1 MNKMVRIS
9 EIQDRLLSLVGWE
22 QSYNPAEAIDEKL
35 TESESGLY
43 YQGAHPLVTLE
54 NLRAIIPDD
63 FFFQYAQYSAERA
76 YNVGDKVRQ
85 GQKVYVCTEPNVG
98 VSVEDTGY
106 WQPYNYFSD
115 FLERMTRNGIATAV
129 QTFLQIKDL
138 KQETK
143 TLLERHMF
151 FDGAGRLN
159 ATLPN
164 RGKLVGFEI
173 EPVRAMG
180 VTAKIERVGL
190 QMTGGTGTI
199 TLYLFHSSQIDPV
212 KTFTVEYTKTNGGFQ
227 WFALSDAFLPYI
239 SDRNNAGGSWFL
251 CYDQNALPDGM
262 QAINMSKD
270 WSREP
275 CGTCNQGNVQGWR
288 EMTKY
293 LQVSPFQV
301 NAPLTFAQY
310 PELWDIAQTGYT
322 NTQNYGLNCEITV
335 GCDLTDFI
343 IEQRGMFATVL
354 QKQIAAIALRT
365 MALNPSVRVNRNQSN
380 VSMQNILY
388 ELDGNTQ
395 GRQGGIGYELKK
407 AYEALSLN
415 TQGIDRICL
424 TCNNHGVKYRTV

>member
-1 MNKMVRIS
+1 MVRIS

-54 NLRAIIPDD
+54 NLRAIMPDD

-106 WQPYNYFSD
+106 WRPYNYFSD

-138 KQETK
+138 KKETK

-190 QMTGGTGTI
+190 QMTGGTGKI

-227 WFALSDAFLPYI
+227 WFTLSDAYLPYI
-239 SDRNNAGGSWFL
+239 SDENNAGGSWYI

-310 PELWDIAQTGYT
+310 PEMWDIEKTGYT

-343 IEQRGMFATVL
+343 IEQRGMFTTVL

>member
-1 MNKMVRIS
+1 MSKMVRIS
-9 EIQDRLLSLVGWE
+9 EIQDRLLNLVGWE
-22 QSYNPAEAIDEKL
+22 QSYNPAEAIDGKL

-63 FFFQYAQYSAERA
+63 FFFQYPQYGAERA

-159 ATLPN
+159 AILPN

-227 WFALSDAFLPYI
+227 WFTLSDAFLPYI
-239 SDRNNAGGSWFL
+239 SDSNNAGGSWFL

-310 PELWDIAQTGYT
+310 PEMWDIEKTGYT

-343 IEQRGMFATVL
+343 IEQRGIFATVL

-424 TCNNHGVKYRTV
+424 ACNNHGVKYCTV